1 VRICRVAVDDDLSFG
16 VIDDTDA
23 EQLVR
28 LLRGHPFGEM
38 QLTGRAL
45 PLSDVRLVTP
55 ILPSKI
61 IAVARNYA
69 DHAAEMGGEV
79 NASPV
84 IFMKPNTTVIGPD
97 EPILLPW
104 QSEQVDYEAELAVVI
119 GRLCKDVPT
128 ERVPEVIF
136 GYTCANDVTAR
147 DLQRIDGQFGR
158 AKGFDSFCP
167 LGPWI
172 ETDFDPEG
180 AVITCAVNGDV
191 KQDGTLDDMVHGIT
205 SLIEFISGVMTL
217 IPGDVIL
224 TGTPAGVGPIVAGDV
239 VEVNIAGIGTLRNPV
254 IDRE

>member
-16 VIDDTDA
+16 VIDGTED
-23 EQLVR
+23 ESVVR
-28 LLRGHPFGEM
+28 LLRGHPFGEV
-38 QLTGRAL
+38 QLTGRVL

-69 DHAAEMGGEV
+69 DHAAEMGGDV
-79 NASPV
+79 SASPV
-84 IFMKPNTTVIGPD
+84 IFIKPNTTVIGPD

-104 QSEQVDYEAELAVVI
+104 QSEQVEYEAELAVVI
-119 GRLCKDVPT
+119 GRLCKDVPR

-180 AVITCAVNGDV
+180 ASIRCALNGEV
-191 KQDGTLDDMVHGIT
+191 RQDGNLDDMVHGIARI
-205 SLIEFISGVMTL
+205 IEFVSSVMTL

-224 TGTPAGVGPIVAGDV
+224 TGTPAGVGPMVAGDV
-239 VEVNIAGIGTLRNPV
+239 VEVRIDGIGTLRNPV
-254 IDRE
+254 IDRD